1 MKISKFFL
9 LATLSTLATSLL
21 MGCNANNKRPYNDSS
36 EEDEWEETVYEVGDT
51 VKEWCSDEDYEKA
64 PLDLEDATKGTV
76 KITSEL
82 GNNDNSSL
90 ECKITGDYISSE
102 VLEEPYFTDNDA
114 KNGDIISLYFYL
126 PSDHNIKS
134 LQLEALSSS
143 TFVTSQWG
151 GSSGESFKAD
161 AITIAEGKEEKWIR
175 TALSYDTLET
185 LGAIRLNIVRNEVS
199 KPAHF
204 FVDDINITYG
214 EETVETGYVDN
225 DESLCKAFEEY
236 FKVGNIM
243 SAGYQR
249 NTKMREIILKNFNSI
264 TAENEGKPEQALDQ
278 AACQEL
284 AKTDEKAV
292 AITTKPFEKIYDWCE
307 AHHIQV
313 RHHTFVW
320 HQQTPSWFF
329 NQGYSGN
336 GQQVSRDVMIGRLN
350 NYIKVMIETLD
361 ERWPGLV
368 YALDI
373 VNEAVEE
380 VGQMRSGNWKN
391 TIGEDYIY
399 QAFKAADKYK
409 MDYQDVYYNDYAFE
423 QTQWGGVDRCHWAV
437 DDLLKK
443 AIDENLIDGI
453 GIQGHIEFSDVD
465 TILEDARIICE
476 AGIKCQ
482 ITELDINCNGE
493 SEFAQQKEAYKKVVK
508 SVLEGNEDGSMDVN
522 AIIVWGITDNTSW
535 HSNRYPLMFDSNY
548 AKKPAYY
555 GFLEA
560 LEEFEA

>member
-21 MGCNANNKRPYNDSS
+21 TGCNANNKRPYNDSS

-264 TAENEGKPEQALDQ
+264 TAENEGKPEQVLDQ
-278 AACQEL
+278 TACQEL

-329 NQGYSGN
+329 NKGYSGN

>member
-264 TAENEGKPEQALDQ
+264 TAENEGKPEQVLDQ
-278 AACQEL
+278 TACQEL

-329 NQGYSGN
+329 NKGYSGN